1 MLRVPLL
8 FIWVFLMLII
18 LTYLWLEMLIYLLLF
33 VLNSNSV
40 CLLFYIA
47 LYFEIAITFFSIIIS
62 VAYFTLAERKIMG
75 AIQRRKG
82 PDINGIWGIFQ
93 PLIDALKLILKEI
106 IIPKKANSFFFL
118 LSPILTLFI
127 SFNNWIFIPF
137 SFTNYYTNFNLSL
150 LYVLAISSIG
160 VYGIFLSGWS
170 SNSKYAL
177 LGSIRSINQIISYE
191 VCLSLI
197 IILIVLLSGSLNL
210 INIVYFQW
218 NSWFFFPLFPMA
230 LLFFICSLAETN
242 RSPFDLPEAEAE
254 LVAGFNIDYSSI
266 LFAMFFLA
274 EYSNILLI
282 SSLNVIFF
290 FGGWF
295 LPILDNYFIYEFLF
309 SIKIIIYSFLF
320 VWVRSTLPR
329 YRFDQLLDICWK
341 QFLPF
346 ILGYLLFISGIFFY
360 LDILPFNG
368 TNLFINQTD
377 FIYLF

>member
-1 MLRVPLL
+1 M
-8 FIWVFLMLII
+8 FN
-18 LTYLWLEMLIYLLLF
+18 LIYKAF
-33 VLNSNSV
+33 FLNFYGRSYGSYF
-40 CLLFYIA
+40 LFYIP
-47 LYFEIAITFFSIIIS
+47 LHLEIIITFFSIIIA

-75 AIQRRKG
+75 SIQRRKG
-82 PDINGIWGIFQ
+82 PNINGIWGLLQ

-106 IIPKKANSFFFL
+106 IIPKKANSLFFL

-191 VCLSLI
+191 ICLSLI

-218 NSWFFFPLFPMA
+218 NSWFFYPLFPMVFI
-230 LLFFICSLAETN
+230 FFICSLAETN

-282 SSLNVIFF
+282 SSLNIIFF
-290 FGGWF
+290 FGGWL
-295 LPILDNYFIYEFLF
+295 LPILDSYFIYEFLF
-309 SIKIIIYSFLF
+309 SIKIVIYSFLF
-320 VWVRSTLPR
+320 IWVRSTLPR

-346 ILGYLLFISGIFFY
+346 ILGYLLFILGVFFY

-368 TNLFINQTD
+368 TNLFVNQTD